1 MPTGRQASRPVAG
14 VQVGCVLIASIFSA
28 KEGRSSIDSE
38 GVLRFEEKEENVKY
52 PSLSVGKAEDFW
64 GVLKGAWSLWS

>member
-1 MPTGRQASRPVAG
+1 M
-14 VQVGCVLIASIFSA
+14 QVGCVLIASIFSA